1 LRKRSCEET
10 SLSEWQEMW
19 AMFFALA
26 VSRSEVF
33 ATLYCFL

>member
-1 LRKRSCEET
+1 LQNRSCEET
-10 SLSEWQEMW
+10 SLSEWREMW